1 MKPKQ
6 KLKKILIVQHR
17 RERYHAAIQK
27 YIDGKV
33 PYTYVEERWKKLQ
46 EVQ

>member
-1 MKPKQ
+1 MRNKHI
-6 KLKKILIVQHR
+6 KKMMVKKHR
-17 RERYHAAIQK
+17 EERYHTAMQK

-33 PYTYVEERWKKLQ
+33 PYSYVEERWKKLQ